1 MENKITRFISGISLE
16 IYLSHMV
23 IFRVVEKV
31 GLHRLIGD
39 GWLQY
44 GLIVAVVLV
53 GTVIFA
59 VVMQKILENLNHLIK
74 KSVLVQKLQG

>member
-1 MENKITRFISGISLE
+1 
-16 IYLSHMV
+16 MV